1 VLGGLDA
8 SVASLHGV
16 EVGNHFGTLTALLRK
31 GHSSTICA
39 RTYAGGVRVG
49 IANCANGVATTLT
62 LTPTLTFASVAS
74 AEALNLYALNL
85 SNEEVE
91 SGAGGGELGE
101 VGFVVFHTLRI
112 PRFWPRVKGFGPVVT
127 LVHTARAGSTP
138 VLL

>member
-1 VLGGLDA
+1 VLGGLNA
-8 SVASLHGV
+8 GVAGLHGV

-74 AEALNLYALNL
+74 AEALHLGSYALDL
-85 SNEEVE
+85 GDQEVE
-91 SGAGGGELGE
+91 ASGGGELGE
-101 VGFVVFHTLRI
+101 VHGLVVFHI
-112 PRFWPRVKGFGPVVT
+112 VSMARFHRKRKGGCATF
-127 LVHTARAGSTP
+127 
-138 VLL
+138 